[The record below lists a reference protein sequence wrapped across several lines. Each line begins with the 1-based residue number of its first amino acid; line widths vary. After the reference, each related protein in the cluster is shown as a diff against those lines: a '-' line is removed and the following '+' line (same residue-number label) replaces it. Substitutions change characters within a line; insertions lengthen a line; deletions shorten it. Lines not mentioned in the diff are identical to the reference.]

1 MNVLLAL
8 LVAGACSTSRL
19 PTATLTIA
27 GHPLTVEVA
36 ASDADRARGL
46 MHRDSLPEGRGMVF
60 VYADDVPRS
69 FWMKDTRIPL
79 SIAFVDRD
87 GSIVR
92 IADMQPLSTKS
103 TPSLYPAR
111 YAIEVN
117 KGWFAARGI
126 EAGAAVVGLDALG
139 VTAAP

>member
-1 MNVLLAL
+1 MKGSLLLLLLASC
-8 LVAGACSTSRL
+8 VGSRP
-19 PTATLTIA
+19 PTATLSIA
-27 GHPLTVEVA
+27 GHDLSVEIA
-36 ASDADRARGL
+36 ANDADRARGL
-46 MHRDSLPEGRGMVF
+46 MHRDSLADGRGMVF
-60 VYADDVPRS
+60 VYVDDKPRS

-87 GSIVR
+87 GVIVR

-103 TPSLYPAR
+103 TSSLYPAR

-126 EAGAAVVGLDALG
+126 EAGATVDGLDELG
-139 VTAAP
+139 VIATP

>member
-1 MNVLLAL
+1 MNAVLL
-8 LVAGACSTSRL
+8 LVLSASCGGTRL
-19 PTATLTIA
+19 PTATLSIA

-36 ASDADRARGL
+36 ANDADRARGL
-46 MHRDSLPEGRGMVF
+46 MHRDSLPDGRGMVF
-60 VYADDVPRS
+60 VYADDAPRS

-87 GSIVR
+87 GTIVR

-117 KGWFAARGI
+117 KGWFADRGI
-126 EAGAAVVGLDALG
+126 EAGAAVGGLGELG
-139 VTAAP
+139 VAPSP